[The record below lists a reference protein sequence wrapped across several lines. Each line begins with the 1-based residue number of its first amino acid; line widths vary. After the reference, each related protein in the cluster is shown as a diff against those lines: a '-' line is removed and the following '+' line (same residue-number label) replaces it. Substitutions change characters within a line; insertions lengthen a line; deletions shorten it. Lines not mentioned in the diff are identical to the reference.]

1 MGLQLQHIEFQGGY
15 FSHYYLCNYR
25 PRHTGSDELSK
36 SLIRFKERIRVDV
49 EAWTECALMELG
61 KVSLNNGLL
70 IMRALGRDEKTVS
83 SSSRTALDWLGRKL
97 ADELKGS
104 YMPELL
110 SKSRNTR
117 SVKWLTRIEREIELQ
132 DVYSFKGESVREAL
146 ILDDILTTGTTMKE
160 IIKAIRAVLPSCRI
174 NLFTLANTDHQALL
188 NQHISLAGYSYT
200 WQEEEWKTVA
210 ESEEFYNEFV
220 RLKSQILKDSFE

>member
-1 MGLQLQHIEFQGGY
+1 MGLQLKHIDFQREY

-25 PRHTGSDELSK
+25 PRFAGSDDLSK
-36 SLIRFKERIRVDV
+36 SLIRFKMLSRVDV
-49 EAWTECALMELG
+49 EAWTECALIELN
-61 KVSLNNGLL
+61 KVSFDKGLV
-70 IMRALGRDEKTVS
+70 IMRALGSDEKSVS
-83 SSSRTALDWLGRKL
+83 PSSRTALDWLGRKL
-97 ADELKGS
+97 AEKLDGD
-104 YMPELL
+104 YCPERLC
-110 SKSRNTR
+110 KIRTTR
-117 SVKWLTRIEREIELQ
+117 SVKSLSKVEREIELK
-132 DVYSFKGESVREAL
+132 DVYSFKGESVGEIL

-160 IIKAIRAVLPSCRI
+160 IIKAIRAVLPSCSI

-210 ESEEFYNEFV
+210 ESEEFYNQFV